1 MKNLDAAMDK
11 IEAELDEKDQVR
23 EIALKSSRAVV
34 RLSGSAL
41 KDLHRGENATEKLSE
56 LKDEVSR
63 LSGLLGDHP
72 DLTRTGYVE
81 SAFQEYAEVG
91 IVLSLIETDDVPL
104 PEDLGIGSV
113 PYLLALGDTVGELR
127 RFALEELRR
136 GNTDKANHLLDRME
150 DIYHALVR
158 FDYPDAIAAV
168 KHKQDVA
175 RSLLEKTRG
184 DVAVAT
190 NARRL
195 HDRLDELMKG
205 RDQKG

>member
-1 MKNLDAAMDK
+1 MKNLDAAIEK
-11 IEAELDEKDQVR
+11 IEAELDEKDHVR
-23 EIALKSSRAVV
+23 EIALKSSRAVI

-41 KDLHRGENATEKLSE
+41 KDLHMGESAEGKLSE

-63 LSGLLGDHP
+63 LSSLLGDHP
-72 DLTRTGYVE
+72 DLVRTGYVE

-91 IVLSLIETDDVPL
+91 MVLSLLERDDVPL
-104 PEDLGIGSV
+104 PEELGIGSV

-127 RFALEELRR
+127 RFALEELRQ
-136 GNTDKANHLLDRME
+136 GNMEKASRYLDRME
-150 DIYHALVR
+150 DIYHALIR
-158 FDYPDAIAAV
+158 FDYPEAIAAV

-195 HDRLDELMKG
+195 HDRLDDLMKESDEG
-205 RDQKG
+205 

>member
-1 MKNLDAAMDK
+1 MKNLEAVIAK
-11 IEAELDEKDQVR
+11 IEEELDEKDQIR

-34 RLSGSAL
+34 RLSGSVL
-41 KDLHRGENATEKLSE
+41 KGLHRGEEVKEQLAE
-56 LKDEVSR
+56 LKDEASR
-63 LSGLLGDHP
+63 LSSLLVEHP

-91 IVLSLIETDDVPL
+91 IVMTLLNKDDVPF
-104 PEDLGIGSV
+104 PEELGVGSS
-113 PYLLALGDTVGELR
+113 PYLTALGDVVGELR
-127 RFALEELRR
+127 RFALEELRK
-136 GNTDKANHLLDRME
+136 GNVDRASHFLDRME
-150 DIYHALVR
+150 DLYHALIR

-184 DVAVAT
+184 DVAVAA

-195 HDRLDELMKG
+195 HDKLEDLMSRSG
-205 RDQKG
+205 E

>member
-1 MKNLDAAMDK
+1 MKNLDTVVAK
-11 IEAELDEKDQVR
+11 IEAELDEKDQIR

-34 RLSGSAL
+34 RLSGSVL
-41 KDLHRGENATEKLSE
+41 KGLHRGEYVKDQLVE
-56 LKDEVSR
+56 LKDEASR
-63 LSGLLGDHP
+63 LSSLLVEHP
-72 DLTRTGYVE
+72 DLSRTGYVE

-91 IVLSLIETDDVPL
+91 IVISLLQTDDVPM
-104 PEDLGIGSV
+104 PEELGVSSV
-113 PYLLALGDTVGELR
+113 PYMMALGDVVGELR

-136 GNTDKANHLLDRME
+136 GNVDRASHFLDRME
-150 DIYHALVR
+150 DLYHALIR

-184 DVAVAT
+184 DVAVAA

-195 HDRLDELMKG
+195 HDKLDDLMS
-205 RDQKG
+205 RSADD

>member
-1 MKNLDAAMDK
+1 MKNLDAAIEK
-11 IEAELDEKDQVR
+11 IEAELDEKDHVR
-23 EIALKSSRAVV
+23 EIALKSSRAVI

-41 KDLHRGENATEKLSE
+41 KNLHMGESAEEKLSE

-63 LSGLLGDHP
+63 LSSLLGDHP
-72 DLTRTGYVE
+72 DLVRTGYVE
-81 SAFQEYAEVG
+81 NAFQEYAEVG
-91 IVLSLIETDDVPL
+91 MVLSLLKKDDVPL
-104 PEDLGIGSV
+104 PEELGIGSV

-127 RFALEELRR
+127 RFALEELRQ
-136 GNTDKANHLLDRME
+136 GNMEKASRYLDRME
-150 DIYHALVR
+150 DIYHGLIR
-158 FDYPDAIAAV
+158 FDYPEAIAAV

-195 HDRLDELMKG
+195 HDRLDDLMKQSDEG
-205 RDQKG
+205 

>member
-1 MKNLDAAMDK
+1 MKSLETVIAK
-11 IEAELDEKDQVR
+11 IEAELDEKDQIR

-41 KDLHRGENATEKLSE
+41 KGLHRGEEVKDQLSD

-63 LSGLLGDHP
+63 LSSLLAEHP

-91 IVLSLIETDDVPL
+91 IVMSLLQRDDVPL
-104 PEDLGIGSV
+104 PEDLGVGSA
-113 PYLLALGDTVGELR
+113 PYLTALGDVVGELR
-127 RFALEELRR
+127 RFALEELRK
-136 GNTDKANHLLDRME
+136 GNVDKASHFLDRME
-150 DIYHALVR
+150 DLYHALIR

-184 DVAVAT
+184 DVAVAV

-195 HDRLDELMKG
+195 HDKLEDLMSRSG
-205 RDQKG
+205 E

>member
-1 MKNLDAAMDK
+1 MKNLDAAIEK

-34 RLSGSAL
+34 RLSGSAI
-41 KDLHRGENATEKLSE
+41 KDLHRGEKATQKLAE

-63 LSGLLGDHP
+63 LSSLLGDHP

-91 IVLSLIETDDVPL
+91 IVLSLMENDDVPL
-104 PEDLGIGSV
+104 PEELGIGSV

-127 RFALEELRR
+127 RFALEALRR
-136 GNTDKANHLLDRME
+136 SDTDKANHLLDRME

-195 HDRLDELMKG
+195 HDRLDELTKKL
-205 RDQKG
+205 DQG

>member
-34 RLSGSAL
+34 RLSGSAM
-41 KDLHRGENATEKLSE
+41 KDLHRGENAAEKLSE

-63 LSGLLGDHP
+63 LSGLLCDHP
-72 DLTRTGYVE
+72 DLTRAGYVE

-91 IVLSLIETDDVPL
+91 LVLSLIETDDVPL
-104 PEDLGIGSV
+104 PEELGIGSV
-113 PYLLALGDTVGELR
+113 PYLLALGDTIGELR

-136 GNTDKANHLLDRME
+136 GNADKANHLLDIME

-195 HDRLDELMKG
+195 HDRLDKLMKEK
-205 RDQKG
+205 DQD

>member
-1 MKNLDAAMDK
+1 MKNLDAAIEK

-41 KDLHRGENATEKLSE
+41 KDMHRGQKATEKLSE

-63 LSGLLGDHP
+63 LSSLLGDHP
-72 DLTRTGYVE
+72 DLVRTGYVE

-91 IVLSLIETDDVPL
+91 IVLSLIENDDVPL

-136 GNTDKANHLLDRME
+136 GNTDKANHFLDRME

-195 HDRLDELMKG
+195 YDRLDELMKKPG
-205 RDQKG
+205 MG

>member
-1 MKNLDAAMDK
+1 MKNLETVIAI
-11 IEAELDEKDQVR
+11 IEAELDEKDQIR

-41 KDLHRGENATEKLSE
+41 KGLHRGEDVNGQLTD

-63 LSGLLGDHP
+63 LSSLLAEHP
-72 DLTRTGYVE
+72 DLSRTGYVE

-91 IVLSLIETDDVPL
+91 IVMSILKADDVPM
-104 PEDLGIGSV
+104 PDELGVGSA
-113 PYLLALGDTVGELR
+113 PYLLALGDVVGELR
-127 RFALEELRR
+127 RFALEELRK
-136 GNTDKANHLLDRME
+136 GNVDRASHFLDRME
-150 DIYHALVR
+150 DIYHALIR

-184 DVAVAT
+184 DVAVAA

-195 HDRLDELMKG
+195 HDKLEDLMSRSEDG
-205 RDQKG
+205 

>member
-1 MKNLDAAMDK
+1 MKNLDAAIEK

-34 RLSGSAL
+34 RLSGSAI
-41 KDLHRGENATEKLSE
+41 KDLHRGEKATHKLAE

-63 LSGLLGDHP
+63 LSSLLGDHP

-91 IVLSLIETDDVPL
+91 IVLSLIENDDVPL

-127 RFALEELRR
+127 RFALEGLRR
-136 GNTDKANHLLDRME
+136 GDTDKANHLLDRME

-158 FDYPDAIAAV
+158 FGYPDAIAAV

-195 HDRLDELMKG
+195 HDRLDELTKKL
-205 RDQKG
+205 DQG

>member
-1 MKNLDAAMDK
+1 MKNLDAAIEK

-34 RLSGSAL
+34 RLSGSAI
-41 KDLHRGENATEKLSE
+41 KDLHRGERATDKLSE

-63 LSGLLGDHP
+63 LSSLLGDHP

-81 SAFQEYAEVG
+81 NAFQEYAEVG
-91 IVLSLIETDDVPL
+91 IVLSLIENDDVPL
-104 PEDLGIGSV
+104 PEELGIGSV

-127 RFALEELRR
+127 RFALEGLRK
-136 GNTDKANHLLDRME
+136 GDTDKANHLLDRME

-158 FDYPDAIAAV
+158 FNYPDAIAAV

-190 NARRL
+190 NAQRL
-195 HDRLDELMKG
+195 HDRLDELMKKL
-205 RDQKG
+205 DQG

>member
-1 MKNLDAAMDK
+1 MKNLDAAIER
-11 IEAELDEKDQVR
+11 IEAELDEKDHVR

-41 KDLHRGENATEKLSE
+41 KDLHRGGPVKDKLSE

-63 LSGLLGDHP
+63 LSSLLGDHP
-72 DLTRTGYVE
+72 DLVRAGYVE

-91 IVLSLIETDDVPL
+91 MVLSLLEKDDVPL

-113 PYLLALGDTVGELR
+113 PYLLALGDTIGELR

-136 GNTDKANHLLDRME
+136 GNVDQANRFLDRME

-195 HDRLDELMKG
+195 HDRLDDLVRGSDNE
-205 RDQKG
+205 

>member
-1 MKNLDAAMDK
+1 MKNLDAAIEK

-41 KDLHRGENATEKLSE
+41 KDLHRGEKATQKLSD

-91 IVLSLIETDDVPL
+91 IVLSLIENDDVPL
-104 PEDLGIGSV
+104 PEELGIGSV

-127 RFALEELRR
+127 RFALEGLRR
-136 GNTDKANHLLDRME
+136 GDTDKANHLLDRME

-195 HDRLDELMKG
+195 HDRLDEMMKKL
-205 RDQKG
+205 DQG

>member
-1 MKNLDAAMDK
+1 MKNLDAAIVK
-11 IEAELDEKDQVR
+11 IEAELDEKDHVR

-41 KDLHRGENATEKLSE
+41 KDLHKGQNADAKLSD

-63 LSGLLGDHP
+63 LSSLLGDHP
-72 DLTRTGYVE
+72 DLVRTGYVE

-91 IVLSLIETDDVPL
+91 MVLSLLENDDVPL
-104 PEDLGIGSV
+104 PEELGIGSV
-113 PYLLALGDTVGELR
+113 PYLMALGDTVGELR

-136 GNTDKANHLLDRME
+136 GNTDRANHFLDRME
-150 DIYHALVR
+150 DIYHALVQ
-158 FDYPDAIAAV
+158 FNYPDAIAAV

-195 HDRLDELMKG
+195 HDRLDDLM
-205 RDQKG
+205 RRPDEE